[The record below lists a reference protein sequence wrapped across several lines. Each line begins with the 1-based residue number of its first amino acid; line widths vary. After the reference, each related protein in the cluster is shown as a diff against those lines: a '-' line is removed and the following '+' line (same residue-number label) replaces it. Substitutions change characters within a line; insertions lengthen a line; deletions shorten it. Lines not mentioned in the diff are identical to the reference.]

1 MYKGEI
7 IDMKEEKQNS
17 DAVEE
22 VLNEAAEA
30 AGNTEETAKQEPSE
44 LEVLQKE
51 NAELKEKLMY
61 LQADYQNYRKRT
73 AKDISDARSF
83 GQAAALEP
91 FLTINDF
98 LDMAK
103 TASEKSDNIESIR
116 QGLDMII
123 AQFVRT
129 LDEIGVKKLIAVGE
143 QFDPELHEAVAHE
156 HSETVAEGVVIK
168 AWNAGYKLGDKLLRP
183 ARVIVSA
190 GPKPEEPAPAEEEE
204 TPAEEEKEA

>member
-1 MYKGEI
+1 MN
-7 IDMKEEKQNS
+7 EEKQP
-17 DAVEE
+17 AETLEE
-22 VLNEAAEA
+22 PQTEAAETVET
-30 AGNTEETAKQEPSE
+30 TEETAAPEPTE
-44 LEVLQKE
+44 LELLQKE
-51 NAELKEKLMY
+51 NAELKEKLIY

-73 AKDISDARSF
+73 AKDISDARSY

-129 LDEIGVKKLIAVGE
+129 LDEIGVKKLNAVGE

-156 HSETVAEGVVIK
+156 HSDTVKEGLVIK

-190 GPKPEEPAPAEEEE
+190 GPKPEEPAPAEE
-204 TPAEEEKEA
+204 TPAEDEKEA

>member
-1 MYKGEI
+1 MN
-7 IDMKEEKQNS
+7 EEQQAAAPTEEVVNETAE
-17 DAVEE
+17 AVE
-22 VLNEAAEA
+22 
-30 AGNTEETAKQEPSE
+30 NTEETAKQEPSE
-44 LEVLQKE
+44 LELLQKE

-73 AKDISDARSF
+73 AKDISDARSY

-129 LDEIGVKKLIAVGE
+129 LDEIGVKKLNAVGE

-156 HSETVAEGVVIK
+156 HSDTVAEGLVIK
-168 AWNAGYKLGDKLLRP
+168 AWNSGYKLGEKLLRP

-190 GPKPEEPAPAEEEE
+190 GPKPAEEPAAEES
-204 TPAEEEKEA
+204 AQEEKEA